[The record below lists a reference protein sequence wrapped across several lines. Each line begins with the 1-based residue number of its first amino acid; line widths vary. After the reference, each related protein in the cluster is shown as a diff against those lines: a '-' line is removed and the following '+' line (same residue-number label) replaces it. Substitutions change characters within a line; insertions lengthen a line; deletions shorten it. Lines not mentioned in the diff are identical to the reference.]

1 VGDSFSFTRHE
12 EGYAKHW
19 QTKRAVAREKERA
32 NLWESQGNNEVAQK
46 RLKVIVVMPGR
57 KQGASVGPGGR
68 ATSPRVIL
76 NHIMHLKEKD
86 GAKRMPKSLFMQ
98 LNY

>member
-1 VGDSFSFTRHE
+1 M
-12 EGYAKHW
+12 
-19 QTKRAVAREKERA
+19 
-32 NLWESQGNNEVAQK
+32 WESQGNNEVAQK

-76 NHIMHLKEKD
+76 NHIMHLKEKEKA
-86 GAKRMPKSLFMQ
+86 GAKRMPKSLSMQ